1 MLALFIAALAPLLW
15 GTNFFITTE
24 YLPENAALWIAFWRA
39 CPLAIVWLLFLRRLP
54 LSGWWIKLWILAAA
68 NVGLFFPLLFW
79 AAYVMP
85 GGLGTL
91 LVACNPLL
99 VALMISCMGRRLS
112 VSLWLSLLLGVL
124 GVACLLGVAFEAVSL
139 SGVLITFAAVCC
151 FALGTVLTEYWGVMD
166 DDIASFT
173 AWQLLLGSFM
183 ILPLAFMF
191 EGMSPNFFATTTST
205 LGITM
210 VAIANTGLAY
220 WCWFYGLKYISA
232 MSASLLTLLS
242 PVVAYALDILFD
254 LQHIGFIEIFG
265 VILVFVA
272 LAVQAMQP
280 VPKQSA
286 SLDDQAIAE

>member
-1 MLALFIAALAPLLW
+1 MLALVIAAVAPLLW

-24 YLPENAALWIAFWRA
+24 YLPADAALWIAFWRA
-39 CPLAIVWLLFLRRLP
+39 FPLAVVWLLFIRRAP
-54 LSGWWIKLWILAAA
+54 LSGWWFKLLILSAA

-99 VALMISCMGRRLS
+99 VAAMICCMGRRLS
-112 VSLWLSLLLGVL
+112 LSLWLSLLLGVL
-124 GVACLLGVAFEAVSL
+124 GVSCLLGVAFDVVNL
-139 SGVLITFAAVCC
+139 SGILITAAAVCC

-173 AWQLLLGSFM
+173 AWQLLLGALM
-183 ILPLAFMF
+183 ILPLAMLF

-210 VAIANTGLAY
+210 VALANTGLAY

-242 PVVAYALDILFD
+242 PVVAYALDILFA
-254 LQHIGFIEIFG
+254 LQDIGLVELGG
-265 VILVFVA
+265 VVLVFIA

-280 VPKQSA
+280 VPKQVA
-286 SLDDQAIAE
+286 GVENQV

>member
-1 MLALFIAALAPLLW
+1 MLALVIAAIAPLLW

-24 YLPENAALWIAFWRA
+24 YLPADAALWIAFWRA
-39 CPLAIVWLLFLRRLP
+39 FPLAVLWLLFIRRAP
-54 LSGWWIKLWILAAA
+54 LSGWWFKLLILSAA

-99 VALMISCMGRRLS
+99 VAAMICCMGRRLS
-112 VSLWLSLLLGVL
+112 LSLWLSLLLGVL
-124 GVACLLGVAFEAVSL
+124 GVSCLLGVAFDVVNL
-139 SGVLITFAAVCC
+139 SGILITAAAVCC

-173 AWQLLLGSFM
+173 AWQLLLGALM
-183 ILPLAFMF
+183 ILPLALLF

-210 VAIANTGLAY
+210 VALANTGLAY

-242 PVVAYALDILFD
+242 PVVAYALDILFA
-254 LQHIGFIEIFG
+254 LQDIGLVELGG
-265 VILVFVA
+265 VALVFIA

-280 VPKQSA
+280 VPKQVA
-286 SLDDQAIAE
+286 CAENQV